1 MSTTNQIE
9 SNRAIAPPIRFDAFA
24 RAFAFALAFALAFA
38 PRMRAAIARSR
49 PSPRARLARRRDA
62 SRVATPTARMKR
74 RHSRDTTPR
83 HVTTALFVHTPRT
96 FLSRERSKQG
106 RRREAPRPHERD
118 ARDVA

>member
-24 RAFAFALAFALAFA
+24 LAFAFAFAFA

-74 RHSRDTTPR
+74 RHSRDTTTR
-83 HVTTALFVHTPRT
+83 NVTTALFVHTPRY

-106 RRREAPRPHERD
+106 LLREAGF
-118 ARDVA
+118 

>member
-24 RAFAFALAFALAFA
+24 RAFAFALAFA

-62 SRVATPTARMKR
+62 SRVATPLRSYETPSFARHYYTARDHR
-74 RHSRDTTPR
+74 TVCPH
-83 HVTTALFVHTPRT
+83 TANLPE
-96 FLSRERSKQG
+96 S
-106 RRREAPRPHERD
+106 
-118 ARDVA
+118 

>member
-24 RAFAFALAFALAFA
+24 RAFAFAFAFA

-62 SRVATPTARMKR
+62 SRVATPTARRMKR

-83 HVTTALFVHTPRT
+83 NVTTALFVHTPRT
-96 FLSRERSKQG
+96 FPSRERSKQG

-118 ARDVA
+118 TRDVA

>member
-24 RAFAFALAFALAFA
+24 FALAFAFAFAFAFA

-74 RHSRDTTPR
+74 RHSRDTTTR
-83 HVTTALFVHTPRT
+83 NATTALFVG
-96 FLSRERSKQG
+96 F
-106 RRREAPRPHERD
+106 
-118 ARDVA
+118 